1 MMDIENAI
9 RNVNKN
15 ALSKG
20 LNLHIGSFN
29 FEFNNAGLPYVQFTD
44 ALLEHTD
51 CRFSIDEGIYTNPE
65 DILEQIVNYYRV
77 LEQQRQKMLE
87 LGFEPVGLS
96 KTLFYFKLTV
106 GETEHFFY
114 RKTLLSGYGA
124 WQGNSILHKKMEN
137 DKMTT
142 NYVAWSDEDMISC
155 VMSVFRKLPIAERI
169 LLPSVLR
176 DKLIKD
182 D

>member
-1 MMDIENAI
+1 MIDIENKI

-15 ALSKG
+15 ALLKG
-20 LNLHIGSFN
+20 LKLHMGSFN
-29 FEFNNAGLPYVQFTD
+29 FEFNDIGLPYVNFTD
-44 ALLEHTD
+44 ALFEHTD

-65 DILEQIVNYYRV
+65 DILEQIIGYYKV

-124 WQGNSILHKKMEN
+124 FLGNAVYHEKMEN

-142 NYVAWSDEDMISC
+142 NYVARSSEDMISC
-155 VMSVFRKLPIAERI
+155 VMSVFRKLPLDKQI
-169 LLPSVLR
+169 LLPSGIR
-176 DKLIKD
+176 DMLI
-182 D
+182 